1 MSAYVIPETLD
12 SPAHTHT
19 HTEAHQH
26 TSFRRLASNSVTAVS
41 GLSLEPQ
48 EGVFSASACWCNTEL
63 KPTTLPCQ
71 TPGTASKSIPQ
82 GSVNLS
88 VGRHSQL
95 TTDTGG
101 RDKKCTS
108 GPERVPYGPF
118 RERYDLSGGNSTR
131 ELVKKNILLQCFS
144 HKLRI
149 GTQFQERW
157 EQKPPMQDISSL

>member
-19 HTEAHQH
+19 HTQKH
-26 TSFRRLASNSVTAVS
+26 TNTHPSEGLPQILPLLVS

-48 EGVFSASACWCNTEL
+48 VGVFSVSACWCNTEL

-71 TPGTASKSIPQ
+71 TPGTAPKSIPQ

-95 TTDTGG
+95 TTNTGG

-108 GPERVPYGPF
+108 GPEGVPCGPF
-118 RERYDLSGGNSTR
+118 RERYDLSGGNSTH
-131 ELVKKNILLQCFS
+131 EKHS
-144 HKLRI
+144 SSM
-149 GTQFQERW
+149 FQP
-157 EQKPPMQDISSL
+157 QT